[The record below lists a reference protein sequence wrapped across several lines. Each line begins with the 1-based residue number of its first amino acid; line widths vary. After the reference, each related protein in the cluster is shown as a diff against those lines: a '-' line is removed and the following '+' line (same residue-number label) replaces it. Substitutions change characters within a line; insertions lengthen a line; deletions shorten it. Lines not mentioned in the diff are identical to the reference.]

1 MRALIGCLAA
11 ISCAVFAQQPD
22 GVVVTATRVGQP
34 SLEVPASID
43 RLYGEDLR
51 EGHPQ
56 VNLSESLGRVP
67 GIVVLNRQNY
77 AQDLQISSRGFGA
90 RSTFGVRG
98 IRLIA
103 DGIPATMPDGQGQSA
118 TFDLGSASRVEVL
131 RGPFSS
137 LYGNASGGVINVV
150 TEDGPAVP
158 TLEAGAFAGS
168 YDTWRS
174 ALKFGGQWGS
184 LNAIGDL
191 SRFSTDGYRDHSA
204 TVREQLNAK
213 ARFDLG
219 TSTGL
224 TLVANSLRQ
233 PDTQDPLGLTLA
245 QVQQNPQQATATAIT
260 FNTRKTIEH
269 DQAGATLEH
278 ALSGAT
284 RLQATA
290 WTGSRF
296 VEQYLA
302 IPLGTQNL
310 ATHSGGVVNLDRTFG
325 GAALR
330 VFNDAQLGGKALR
343 LSAGLEYE
351 RMDEHRRG
359 FINNNGAQ
367 GALKRDED
375 NVVSSTDLFAQAEWK
390 FAARWAAHAGLRA
403 SRVEFT
409 SEDHFIVAGNA
420 DDSGARTYSATTPVA
435 GILYKLDAES
445 SLYANLG
452 RGFETPTFVELA
464 YRNAPATGLNFALEP
479 SRSRH
484 FEAGYKTVKAGVAR
498 ASLALFEVET
508 SDEIVV
514 DQSSGGRATYKN
526 AGRTQRRGLE
536 LGAESLAAGPF
547 EARAALTTL
556 NAEFRDSFATVV
568 GTPSAPATV
577 AAGNVLPGVP
587 KTQFYAEAAWRHAP
601 TGFRAAAELL
611 YRDRVAVNDINSE
624 FADAFTVVNVV
635 LGFQQRGSS
644 WRLSEF
650 LRVDNV
656 ADKNYIGSVVVNDA
670 NNRFYEPAP
679 QRNIL
684 LGVQA
689 SLQF

>member
-11 ISCAVFAQQPD
+11 ISCSVFAQQPE

-34 SLEVPASID
+34 ALELPVSID
-43 RLYGEDLR
+43 RLYGEELR
-51 EGHPQ
+51 EGRAQ

-90 RSTFGVRG
+90 RATFGVRG

-137 LYGNASGGVINVV
+137 LYGNASGGVINVI
-150 TEDGPAVP
+150 TEDGPPVP
-158 TLEAGAFAGS
+158 TLEAGLYSGS

-174 ALKFGGQWGS
+174 ALKFGGQWGA
-184 LNAIGDL
+184 LNAIGNL
-191 SRFSTDGYRDHSA
+191 SRFSTDGYREHSA
-204 TVREQLNAK
+204 TVRDQLNAK
-213 ARFDLG
+213 ARYALNPA
-219 TSTGL
+219 TGL

-233 PDTQDPLGLTLA
+233 PDTQDPLGLTRT
-245 QVQQNPQQATATAIT
+245 QVQQDPQQATPQAIL
-260 FNTRKTIEH
+260 FNTRKSIEH
-269 DQAGATLEH
+269 DQAGATVEH
-278 ALSGAT
+278 AFSGAT
-284 RLQATA
+284 RLQAA
-290 WTGSRF
+290 GWIGSRF

-302 IPLGTQNL
+302 IPLATQ
-310 ATHSGGVVNLDRTFG
+310 AVTTSSGGVVNLDRGFG

-330 VFNDAQLGGKALR
+330 LFHDAGALR
-343 LSAGLEYE
+343 LSAGVEYE
-351 RMDEHRRG
+351 RMDERRRG
-359 FINNNGAQ
+359 YINDFGVQ

-375 NVVSSTDLFAQAEWK
+375 NVVSSTDVFAQAEWK
-390 FAARWAAHAGLRA
+390 FAERWSAHAGLRS
-403 SRVEFT
+403 SRVAFSST
-409 SEDHFIVAGNA
+409 DHFIAAGNP
-420 DDSGARTYSATTPVA
+420 DDSGSKDYSATTPVA
-435 GILYKLDAES
+435 GLVYRVDAAS

-464 YRNAPATGLNFALEP
+464 YRNPPATGLNFALEP
-479 SRSRH
+479 SHSRH
-484 FEAGYKTVKAGVAR
+484 FEVGYKMLHAGLVR
-498 ASLALFEVET
+498 GSVALFDVET

-526 AGRTQRRGLE
+526 AGRTLRRGVE
-536 LGAESLAAGPF
+536 LGAESLLAGPF
-547 EARAALTTL
+547 EARAALTYL
-556 NAEFRDSFATVV
+556 SAEFRDSFATVV
-568 GTPSAPATV
+568 GAPAVPATV
-577 AAGNVLPGVP
+577 AAGNVLPAVP
-587 KTQFYAEAAWRHAP
+587 KMQFYAETAWRHAP
-601 TGFRAAAELL
+601 TGFRAGAELL
-611 YRDRVAVNDINSE
+611 YRDRVAVNDVNSE
-624 FADAFTVVNVV
+624 FTDAFTVVNLVF
-635 LGFQQRGSS
+635 GFQQQGET

-656 ADKNYIGSVVVNDA
+656 ADEGYIGSVVVNDA

-684 LGVQA
+684 LGIQA